1 MLVSWPVVQVE
12 AEVCKQE
19 KQPLPQLQQS
29 QAWEFRHAD
38 QDQYVQDQLEYS
50 EAFHAARIETGC
62 SNNLAYL
69 ILVVI
74 LCELV

>member
-19 KQPLPQLQQS
+19 KQLLPQSQQL

-38 QDQYVQDQLEYS
+38 QDQYVADLVEGSQD
-50 EAFHAARIETGC
+50 FRAARIETGC
-62 SNNLAYL
+62 SNNQAYS

-74 LCELV
+74 LCKLV